1 MSTDFIDKLPEP
13 PEDFSDDEIRI
24 WKEYGFKLIS
34 KGELSE
40 ENIKD
45 LESLVF
51 WEFHK
56 NSTLLNLNGGLTKNQ
71 LLLLKG
77 AKQKLHTSVLLS
89 NYKAVQDEINELRLN
104 LGFQAESPQYISN
117 TPLIPDEAYRNMPQ
131 LLRSCCVRIKNS
143 RKKDSFLLYS
153 LPVLAFHLDNIHFEH
168 TEGTFTPTIKSF
180 LLNSHGIVNFYA
192 RKSIDLASVLEKQCM
207 RNDNVLKHPIISS
220 SADLSSVYKIMV
232 ANKGKA
238 ILFDEKYRLIRSGK
252 DYQTEVFR
260 NLVVSSFR
268 EKQVS
273 LPNDQNEK
281 VTVIPKLCMSQCASI
296 DDLKDIVELFGE
308 EYLNYFLFYL
318 HDESPDWE
326 SARPTDESRQ
336 LLQEIEALSG
346 EMYRLNKMC
355 MNREQSLMVDLTYS
369 QWQMIDDT
377 FQEKISIIEDLG
389 LVQQLNGMLVHL
401 SVYVVKMA
409 VLFRMIRSLE
419 EETDVQNAETLTARD
434 EDVVASLWIIDTLLK
449 HSVRIYQNLPAMK
462 ENIRGDRYTRFYDV
476 LPIIFDTS
484 QALDFASKISLPA
497 RTANRYLSTYL
508 ENNYLNKLR
517 KGVYYKREL

>member
-1 MSTDFIDKLPEP
+1 
-13 PEDFSDDEIRI
+13 
-24 WKEYGFKLIS
+24 
-34 KGELSE
+34 
-40 ENIKD
+40 
-45 LESLVF
+45 
-51 WEFHK
+51 
-56 NSTLLNLNGGLTKNQ
+56 
-71 LLLLKG
+71 
-77 AKQKLHTSVLLS
+77 
-89 NYKAVQDEINELRLN
+89 
-104 LGFQAESPQYISN
+104 
-117 TPLIPDEAYRNMPQ
+117 
-131 LLRSCCVRIKNS
+131 
-143 RKKDSFLLYS
+143 
-153 LPVLAFHLDNIHFEH
+153 
-168 TEGTFTPTIKSF
+168 
-180 LLNSHGIVNFYA
+180 
-192 RKSIDLASVLEKQCM
+192 M

-260 NLVVSSFR
+260 NLVVNSFR

>member
-1 MSTDFIDKLPEP
+1 MSTDFIDRLPEP

-104 LGFQAESPQYISN
+104 LGLQAESPQYISN

-207 RNDNVLKHPIISS
+207 RN
-220 SADLSSVYKIMV
+220 
-232 ANKGKA
+232 
-238 ILFDEKYRLIRSGK
+238 
-252 DYQTEVFR
+252 
-260 NLVVSSFR
+260 
-268 EKQVS
+268 
-273 LPNDQNEK
+273 
-281 VTVIPKLCMSQCASI
+281 
-296 DDLKDIVELFGE
+296 
-308 EYLNYFLFYL
+308 
-318 HDESPDWE
+318 
-326 SARPTDESRQ
+326 
-336 LLQEIEALSG
+336 
-346 EMYRLNKMC
+346 
-355 MNREQSLMVDLTYS
+355 
-369 QWQMIDDT
+369 
-377 FQEKISIIEDLG
+377 
-389 LVQQLNGMLVHL
+389 
-401 SVYVVKMA
+401 
-409 VLFRMIRSLE
+409 
-419 EETDVQNAETLTARD
+419 
-434 EDVVASLWIIDTLLK
+434 
-449 HSVRIYQNLPAMK
+449 
-462 ENIRGDRYTRFYDV
+462 
-476 LPIIFDTS
+476 
-484 QALDFASKISLPA
+484 
-497 RTANRYLSTYL
+497 
-508 ENNYLNKLR
+508 
-517 KGVYYKREL
+517 